1 MENVPATTSTVQ
13 AMPMAASAPTT
24 PLGIMQNNVSSQP
37 ILKQVMFLVAIAASI
52 ALGGYV
58 FMWSQTPNYQV
69 LFPDMQAK
77 ESSEV
82 IAILQQSNI
91 NYKLD
96 PVSGVLLVPSSEVQ
110 GLRMRLAAEGYPRSS
125 GQGMAMLNEEQGFG
139 TSQFIERARYQRALE
154 EELARSI
161 SQLQNV
167 RSARVHLATPK
178 QSVFVRD
185 RKPPTASV
193 VVNLYSGRN
202 LQDDQ
207 VAAISHMVASSV
219 PNMNSDNVSIVDQR
233 GRLLTRKNADDS
245 VGMSDSQFKYSQ
257 KLERLYIERIEDI
270 LTPIVGMGGVRAQV
284 VAEIDFTVTE
294 QTHESYNPDMAAL
307 RSEQV
312 QEEQRVGVSGSLGVP
327 GALTNQPPGGGIA
340 PEVVEPQV
348 DADGN
353 PIARTEQPGSSSK
366 RSTRNFELDRTI
378 SHTRVAP
385 GSVRKLSVAVLVD
398 ERRSVDAEGNV
409 ISTALSEAEM
419 TRINALIKDAIGFS
433 SARGDTLNVVNAP
446 FVAPPE
452 AEPLPELPIWQQ
464 PWVFDVA
471 KQVLG
476 GLLVLY
482 LVFGVIRPAF
492 RDLNKVPASED
503 PNSPEAAALAK
514 AGGQSGDGESGS
526 EGGLQ
531 SADDIAK
538 LTTGNEGLEK
548 ELDNVR
554 ALVQQD
560 PALVAQ
566 VVKNWTQEDS

>member
-503 PNSPEAAALAK
+503 PNSPEASALAK
-514 AGGQSGDGESGS
+514 SGGQSGDGESGS

>member
-1 MENVPATTSTVQ
+1 
-13 AMPMAASAPTT
+13 MPMAASAPTT

-514 AGGQSGDGESGS
+514 AGGQSGDGESGA

>member
-1 MENVPATTSTVQ
+1 MENAPATTTTVQ
-13 AMPMAASAPTT
+13 AMPMAAAPTPAT
-24 PLGIMQNNVSSQP
+24 PLGVMQSNVSRQP
-37 ILKQVMFLVAIAASI
+37 IMKQLMFLIAIAASI

-91 NYKLD
+91 SYKLD
-96 PVSGVLLVPSSEVQ
+96 PASGVLLVPSSEIQ
-110 GLRMRLAAEGYPRSS
+110 GLRLRLAAEGYPRSS
-125 GQGMAMLNEEQGFG
+125 GQGMAMLNNEQGFG
-139 TSQFIERARYQRALE
+139 TSQFIERARYQKALE

-185 RKPPTASV
+185 RKAPTASV
-193 VVNLYSGRN
+193 VVNLYAGRN
-202 LQDDQ
+202 LQDGQ
-207 VAAISHMVASSV
+207 VAAIAHMVASSV
-219 PNMNSDNVSIVDQR
+219 PNMDSSNVSIVDQR
-233 GRLLTRKNADDS
+233 GRLLTRKNTDES
-245 VGMSDSQFKYSQ
+245 VAMSDSQFKYSQ
-257 KLERLYIERIEDI
+257 KLERLYIDRIEDI

-284 VAEIDFTVTE
+284 VADIDFTVTE

-312 QEEQRVGVSGSLGVP
+312 QEEQRVGVSGPLGVP
-327 GALTNQPPGGGIA
+327 GALTNQPPGGAVA

-348 DADGN
+348 DEDGN
-353 PIARTEQPGSSSK
+353 PIPRTEQPGSTSK

-409 ISTALSEAEM
+409 TSTPLSEAEM
-419 TRINALIKDAIGFS
+419 TRINALIKDAIGFNT
-433 SARGDTLNVVNAP
+433 ARGDTLNVVNAP

-452 AEPLPELPIWQQ
+452 AEPLPETPIWQQ
-464 PWVFDVA
+464 AWVWDVA

-476 GLLVLY
+476 GLLVLF

-492 RDLNKVPASED
+492 KDLNKVPVNEGQ
-503 PNSPEAAALAK
+503 NSPEAAAAT
-514 AGGQSGDGESGS
+514 AAASGETGV
-526 EGGLQ
+526 Q
-531 SADDIAK
+531 SADEIAK
-538 LTTGNEGLEK
+538 LTTGNEGLEQ

-566 VVKNWTQEDS
+566 VVKNWTQDEG

>member
-1 MENVPATTSTVQ
+1 MENVPATTTPVQ
-13 AMPMAASAPTT
+13 AMPMAASPTT
-24 PLGIMQNNVSSQP
+24 PLGVMQSNVSRQP
-37 ILKQVMFLVAIAASI
+37 IMKQLAFLFAIAASI

-91 NYKLD
+91 DYRLE
-96 PVSGVLLVPSSEVQ
+96 PATGVLLVPASQVQ
-110 GLRMRLAAEGYPRSS
+110 GLRLRLASEGYPRSS
-125 GQGMAMLNEEQGFG
+125 GQGMAMLNNEQGFG
-139 TSQFIERARYQRALE
+139 TSQFIERARYQKALE

-185 RKPPTASV
+185 RKPSTASV
-193 VVNLYSGRN
+193 VVNLYAGRN
-202 LQDDQ
+202 LEQGQ

-219 PNMNSDNVSIVDQR
+219 PNMNSEHVSIVDQR
-233 GRLLTRKNADDS
+233 GRLLTRKNADSS
-245 VGMSDSQFKYSQ
+245 VAMSDSQFQYSQ
-257 KLERLYIERIEDI
+257 KLERLYINRIEDI

-284 VAEIDFTVTE
+284 VADIDFTMTE

-312 QEEQRVGVSGSLGVP
+312 QEEQRVGVSGPLGVP
-327 GALTNQPPGGGIA
+327 GALTNQPPGGGVA
-340 PEVVEPQV
+340 PEVVEQPAVGEDGQV
-348 DADGN
+348 VT
-353 PIARTEQPGSSSK
+353 RTEQPGSSSK

-409 ISTALSEAEM
+409 VSTPLSEAEM
-419 TRINALIKDAIGFS
+419 TRINALIKDAIGFNT
-433 SARGDTLNVVNAP
+433 ARGDTLNVVNAP

-452 AEPLPELPIWQQ
+452 AEPLPEAPIWQQ
-464 PWVFDVA
+464 AWVLDLA
-471 KQVLG
+471 KQGLG
-476 GLLVLY
+476 ALLVLY

-492 RDLNKVPASED
+492 KDLNKVPSNND
-503 PNSPEAAALAK
+503 PNSPEATAALAEGAEAA
-514 AGGQSGDGESGS
+514 AGA
-526 EGGLQ
+526 EGGVQ
-531 SADDIAK
+531 SDDEIAK
-538 LTTGNEGLEK
+538 LTTGNEGLEG

-566 VVKNWTQEDS
+566 VVKNWTQDEG

>member
-1 MENVPATTSTVQ
+1 MENVPVTANQ
-13 AMPMAASAPTT
+13 AQAAQMAAAPNT
-24 PLGIMQNNVSSQP
+24 PLGVMQSNVSRQP
-37 ILKQVMFLVAIAASI
+37 ISKQLAFLFAIAASI

-58 FMWSQTPNYQV
+58 LMWSQTPNYQV

-91 NYKLD
+91 DYKLD
-96 PVSGVLLVPSSEVQ
+96 PATGILLVPASEVQ

-125 GQGMAMLNEEQGFG
+125 GQGMAMLNNEQGFG

-185 RKPPTASV
+185 RKAPTASV
-193 VVNLYSGRN
+193 VVNMYAGRS
-202 LQDDQ
+202 LEQGQ
-207 VAAISHMVASSV
+207 VAAITHMVASSV
-219 PNMNSDNVSIVDQR
+219 PDMANDNVSIVDQR
-233 GRLLTRKNADDS
+233 GRLLTRKDANES
-245 VGMSDSQFKYSQ
+245 VAMSDSQFQYTQ
-257 KLERLYIERIEDI
+257 KMERLYIQRIEDI
-270 LTPIVGMGGVRAQV
+270 LSPIVGMDGVRAQV
-284 VAEIDFTVTE
+284 VADVDFTVTE

-312 QEEQRVGVSGSLGVP
+312 QEEQLIGASGPLGVP
-327 GALTNQPPGGGIA
+327 GALSNQPPGGAIA
-340 PEVVEPQV
+340 PEVVETQAT
-348 DADGN
+348 DADGQ
-353 PIARTEQPGSSSK
+353 PIARPEQPGSSSK

-409 ISTALSEAEM
+409 TSTPLTEAEM
-419 TRINALIKDAIGFS
+419 TRINALIKDAIGFDT
-433 SARGDTLNVVNAP
+433 ARGDTLNVVNAP
-446 FVAPPE
+446 FMVPAE
-452 AEPLPELPIWQQ
+452 AEPLPEIPIWEQA
-464 PWVFDVA
+464 WVWDIA
-471 KQVLG
+471 KQSLG
-476 GLLVLY
+476 ALLVLF

-492 RDLNKVPASED
+492 KDLNKLPASED
-503 PNSPEAAALAK
+503 PNSPEAQAAAAAAAEGGTAALP
-514 AGGQSGDGESGS
+514 GG
-526 EGGLQ
+526 EGVQG
-531 SADDIAK
+531 ADDIAK
-538 LTTGNEGLEK
+538 LTTGNEGMEEQLA
-548 ELDNVR
+548 NVR

-566 VVKNWTQEDS
+566 VVKTWTEDDQ